1 VIATAIEAKYKLYV
15 LPPAI
20 GVSDNMTDE
29 CEIRPESFHCGQC
42 GVCCRTQKAVLLTLG
57 DLFRISERLGMR
69 PGAFYRRYC
78 MKSDRLNEQGL
89 VRIYLKTDGGCPF
102 LKDQQ
107 CSIHEFKPVVCA
119 RSPFYYTESSLAV
132 LKVLG
137 VIVPGCMIE
146 QHPYSTIARGDKE
159 PLVDMEIEVSSTD
172 EYMRQSGKF
181 DEKTARDYYDQ
192 MMKTQADSTERAMTR
207 QKLLEDSIQRE
218 DTYRND
224 PYYRGATL
232 MYLSGFHREFREEA
246 GRLAGLHPGLLVFEP
261 TAVGIVGG
269 EIIVALQDREFKE
282 TRKRL
287 EGKEGDIKVNAS
299 VCSGIEYSAIT
310 VTIGGSPV
318 VFFYYYL
325 DAGRKPS
332 IRHQPGKVTVTFM
345 NSRKEVFAFTG
356 DDLSGWLS

>member
-1 VIATAIEAKYKLYV
+1 
-15 LPPAI
+15 
-20 GVSDNMTDE
+20 MTDE

-57 DLFRISERLGMR
+57 DVFRISERLGIR

-89 VRIYLKTDGGCPF
+89 VRIYLKTEGGCPF
-102 LKDQQ
+102 LKERQ
-107 CSIHEFKPVVCA
+107 CSIHEFKPIVCA

-146 QHPYSTIARGDKE
+146 QRPYSTMTHGDNE
-159 PLVDMEIEVSSTD
+159 PLVDMEIEVSATD
-172 EYMRQSGKF
+172 EYMLQSGKF
-181 DEKTARDYYDQ
+181 DEKTARDHYDQ
-192 MMKTQADSTERAMTR
+192 LRQALADGTERAMAY
-207 QKLLEDSIQRE
+207 QKLLDESIRRE

-232 MYLSGFHREFREEA
+232 MYLSGFYREFREEI
-246 GRLAGLHPGLLVFEP
+246 GRLAGLHPGLLIFEP
-261 TAVGIVGG
+261 AAVGIVGG
-269 EIIVALQDREFKE
+269 DMIVAMQDMDFKE
-282 TRKRL
+282 ARKRL
-287 EGKEGDIKVNAS
+287 EGREGGVIVNAS
-299 VCSGIEYSAIT
+299 VRSGIEYSAVT

-318 VFFYYYL
+318 VFFYYYV

-332 IRHQPGKVTVTFM
+332 IRHQPGKVSVTFM
-345 NSRKEVFAFTG
+345 NSRKEAFAFTG